1 MLAVVFWQSDLCSG
15 EHSVLIQT
23 EHSISGDGVVW
34 KETATYYL
42 SGIYNT
48 QISMDVPSCS
58 KGAVLHGAQ
67 QA

>member
-15 EHSVLIQT
+15 EHGVLIQT
-23 EHSISGDGVVW
+23 EHSISGDGVVG

-42 SGIYNT
+42 SGFYNT
-48 QISMDVPSCS
+48 QISMHVTSCS
-58 KGAVLHGAQ
+58 KGAVSHVPQ